1 MERLLYYT
9 KYSKIMIYSEFSG
22 FKESIQPYLYS
33 YANIREN
40 CDNESEIDARVY
52 IFKTDRKDCNRD
64 IRINGQK
71 NEIGVTI
78 NEWNR
83 DNQLYIKR
91 LLINLNNRVL
101 ESKGVVFIHASS
113 VCYGNEGIMFIGNRG
128 NGKTTNMIYMLEH
141 EGISYVANDR
151 TGLKLDE
158 KTGEIV
164 MMGIPSS
171 INIRPG
177 TIEQNKILKNKLSGI
192 LDQKRYNDALKDR
205 GVASMK
211 SRMTFSI
218 QELKD
223 NLGTEEKAIC
233 KLRRYCTFRI

>member
-1 MERLLYYT
+1 MERLLYDT
-9 KYSKIMIYSEFSG
+9 KYSKIMVYSEFSG
-22 FKESIQPYLYS
+22 FKEDIQPYLYS
-33 YANIREN
+33 YANIKEN
-40 CDNESEIDARVY
+40 CDNETDIDARVY
-52 IFKTDRKDCNRD
+52 IFKTDIKDCNRD
-64 IRINGQK
+64 IRINEQK

-101 ESKGVVFIHASS
+101 ESKGVVFIHASL
-113 VCYGNEGIMFIGNRG
+113 VCYGNEGIMFIGDRG

-141 EGISYVANDR
+141 EGMSYVSNDR

-158 KTGEIV
+158 KTGEII

-177 TIEQNKILKNKLSGI
+177 TIEQNRTLKNKLSKI
-192 LDQKRYNDALKDR
+192 LAQKGYNDALKYR
-205 GVASMK
+205 EATSMK

-223 NLGTEEKAIC
+223 NLEIEEKDVC
-233 KLRRYCTFRI
+233 RLRMYCTFRI